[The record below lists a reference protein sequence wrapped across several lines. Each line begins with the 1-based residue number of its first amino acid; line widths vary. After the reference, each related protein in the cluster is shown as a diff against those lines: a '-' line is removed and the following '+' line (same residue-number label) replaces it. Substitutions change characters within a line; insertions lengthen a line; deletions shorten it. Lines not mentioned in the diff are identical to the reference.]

1 MNKRIVATMLVSCL
15 ALLSSCSNHERFTY
29 TAEDRPSMMT
39 NQNVSRLY
47 DPGVETNIGLADLIA
62 QVEITSGQ
70 VVEEVTT
77 PEGVPWSFCYYEAHV
92 EDVWYGE
99 PVDTDIRI
107 YFHGTKA
114 VLHRYDQAVVYV
126 NHDEQTYYV
135 PVDGE
140 YSVFILNPPDDG
152 VFPFAMVSEYEALE
166 GEDVSVLR
174 AETDDAFQRIL
185 NREADIWPSGDVFD
199 PYKTEEAAS
208 E

>member
-1 MNKRIVATMLVSCL
+1 MKKIIL
-15 ALLSSCSNHERFTY
+15 AILLLSASLMGCVSEQRHTY
-29 TAEDRPSMMT
+29 LPEDRPEMFI
-39 NQNVSRLY
+39 NQNASRLY
-47 DPGVETNIGLADLIA
+47 NPGVETNIGLADLIA

-77 PEGVPWSFCYYEAHV
+77 QEGVPWSFCYYDAHV

-107 YFHGTKA
+107 YLHGTDA
-114 VLHRYDQAVVYV
+114 ILHKYDQVVVYLSY
-126 NHDEQTYYV
+126 DEQTYYV

-185 NREADIWPSGDVFD
+185 NREADIWPSGDVFE
-199 PYKTEEAAS
+199 PYKTEETAS

>member
-1 MNKRIVATMLVSCL
+1 MKKIIL
-15 ALLSSCSNHERFTY
+15 AILLLSASLMGCASEQRHTY
-29 TAEDRPSMMT
+29 LPEDRPEMFI
-39 NQNVSRLY
+39 NQNASRLY
-47 DPGVETNIGLADLIA
+47 NPGVETNIGLADLIA

-77 PEGVPWSFCYYEAHV
+77 QEGVPWSFCYYDAHV

-107 YFHGTKA
+107 YLHGTDA
-114 VLHRYDQAVVYV
+114 ILHKYDQVVVYLSY
-126 NHDEQTYYV
+126 DEQTYYV

-185 NREADIWPSGDVFD
+185 NREADMWPSGDVFE
-199 PYKTEEAAS
+199 PYKTEETAS

>member
-1 MNKRIVATMLVSCL
+1 MFI
-15 ALLSSCSNHERFTY
+15 
-29 TAEDRPSMMT
+29 
-39 NQNVSRLY
+39 NQNASRLY
-47 DPGVETNIGLADLIA
+47 NPGVETNIGLADLIA

-77 PEGVPWSFCYYEAHV
+77 QEGVPWSFCYYDAHV

-107 YFHGTKA
+107 YLHGTDA
-114 VLHRYDQAVVYV
+114 ILHKYDQVVVYLSY
-126 NHDEQTYYV
+126 DKQTYYV

-185 NREADIWPSGDVFD
+185 NREADIWPSGDVFE
-199 PYKTEEAAS
+199 PYKTEETAS

>member
-1 MNKRIVATMLVSCL
+1 MNKRIVSIIIMSFL
-15 ALLSSCSNHERFTY
+15 ALLSSCSDHERFTY
-29 TAEDRPSMMT
+29 TAEDRPEMFI
-39 NQNVSRLY
+39 NQNASRLY
-47 DPGVETNIGLADLIA
+47 NPGVETNIGLADLIA

-77 PEGVPWSFCYYEAHV
+77 QEGVPWSFCYYDAHV
-92 EDVWYGE
+92 ENVWYGE

-107 YFHGTKA
+107 YLHGTDA
-114 VLHRYDQAVVYV
+114 ILHKYDQVVVYLSY
-126 NHDEQTYYV
+126 DEQTYYV

-185 NREADIWPSGDVFD
+185 NREADIWPSGDVFE
-199 PYKTEEAAS
+199 PYKTEETAS

>member
-1 MNKRIVATMLVSCL
+1 MKKIIL
-15 ALLSSCSNHERFTY
+15 AILLLSASLMGCASEQRHTY
-29 TAEDRPSMMT
+29 LPEDRPEMFI
-39 NQNVSRLY
+39 NQNASRLY
-47 DPGVETNIGLADLIA
+47 NPGVETNIGLADLIA

-77 PEGVPWSFCYYEAHV
+77 QEGVPWSFCYYDAHV

-107 YFHGTKA
+107 YLHGTDA
-114 VLHRYDQAVVYV
+114 ILHKYDQVVVYLSY
-126 NHDEQTYYV
+126 DEQTYYV

-185 NREADIWPSGDVFD
+185 NREADRWPSGDVFE
-199 PYKTEEAAS
+199 PYKTEETAS

>member
-1 MNKRIVATMLVSCL
+1 MKKIIL
-15 ALLSSCSNHERFTY
+15 AILLLSASLMGCVSEQRHTY
-29 TAEDRPSMMT
+29 LPEDRPEMFI
-39 NQNVSRLY
+39 NQNASRLY
-47 DPGVETNIGLADLIA
+47 NPGVETNIGLADLIA

-77 PEGVPWSFCYYEAHV
+77 QEGVPWSFCYYDAHV
-92 EDVWYGE
+92 ENVWYGE

-107 YFHGTKA
+107 YLHGTDA
-114 VLHRYDQAVVYV
+114 ILHKYDQVVVYLSY
-126 NHDEQTYYV
+126 DEQTYYV

-185 NREADIWPSGDVFD
+185 NREADIWPSGDVFE
-199 PYKTEEAAS
+199 PYKTEETAS

>member
-1 MNKRIVATMLVSCL
+1 MKRKWL
-15 ALLSSCSNHERFTY
+15 ALAAACAVVIGGCGEKERHVY
-29 TAEDRPSMMT
+29 TAEDRPAMPSS
-39 NQNVSRLY
+39 QNVSWLY

-62 QVEITSGQ
+62 RVEITSDQ
-70 VVEEVTT
+70 VVEDFTT

-126 NHDEQTYYV
+126 NHDEQTYYI

-152 VFPFAMVSEYEALE
+152 VFPFAMVAEYKALE

-185 NREADIWPSGDVFD
+185 NREAVVRPLGDIFD

>member
-1 MNKRIVATMLVSCL
+1 MKKIIL
-15 ALLSSCSNHERFTY
+15 AILLLSASLMGCASEQRHTY
-29 TAEDRPSMMT
+29 LPEDRPEMFI
-39 NQNVSRLY
+39 NQNASRLY
-47 DPGVETNIGLADLIA
+47 NPGVETNIGLADLIA

-77 PEGVPWSFCYYEAHV
+77 QEGVPWSFCYYDAHV

-107 YFHGTKA
+107 YLHGTDA
-114 VLHRYDQAVVYV
+114 ILHKYDQVVVYLSY
-126 NHDEQTYYV
+126 DEQTYYV

-185 NREADIWPSGDVFD
+185 NREADIWPSGDVFE
-199 PYKTEEAAS
+199 PYKTEETAS

>member
-1 MNKRIVATMLVSCL
+1 MKKIIL
-15 ALLSSCSNHERFTY
+15 AILLLSASLMGCASEQRHTY
-29 TAEDRPSMMT
+29 LPEDRPEMFI
-39 NQNVSRLY
+39 NQNASRLY
-47 DPGVETNIGLADLIA
+47 NPGVETNIGLADLIA

-77 PEGVPWSFCYYEAHV
+77 QEGVPWSFCYYDAHV

-107 YFHGTKA
+107 YLHGTDA
-114 VLHRYDQAVVYV
+114 ILHKYDQVVVYLSY
-126 NHDEQTYYV
+126 DEQTYYV

-140 YSVFILNPPDDG
+140 YSVFILNPPDDT

-174 AETDDAFQRIL
+174 AETHDAFQRIL
-185 NREADIWPSGDVFD
+185 NREADIWPSGDVFE
-199 PYKTEEAAS
+199 PYKTEETAS

>member
-1 MNKRIVATMLVSCL
+1 MKKIIL
-15 ALLSSCSNHERFTY
+15 AILLLSASLMGCASEQRHTY
-29 TAEDRPSMMT
+29 LPEDRPEMFI
-39 NQNVSRLY
+39 NQNASRLY
-47 DPGVETNIGLADLIA
+47 NPCVETNIGLADLIA

-77 PEGVPWSFCYYEAHV
+77 QEGVPWSFCYYDAHV

-107 YFHGTKA
+107 YLHGTDA
-114 VLHRYDQAVVYV
+114 ILHKYDQVVVYLSY
-126 NHDEQTYYV
+126 DEQTYYV

-185 NREADIWPSGDVFD
+185 NREADIWPSGDVFE
-199 PYKTEEAAS
+199 PYKTEETAS

>member
-1 MNKRIVATMLVSCL
+1 MKKIIL
-15 ALLSSCSNHERFTY
+15 AILLLSASLMGCASEQRHTY
-29 TAEDRPSMMT
+29 LPEDRPEMFI
-39 NQNVSRLY
+39 NQNASRLY
-47 DPGVETNIGLADLIA
+47 NPGVETNIGLADLIA

-77 PEGVPWSFCYYEAHV
+77 QEGVPWSFCYYDAHV

-107 YFHGTKA
+107 YLHGTDAILYK
-114 VLHRYDQAVVYV
+114 HDQVVVYLSY
-126 NHDEQTYYV
+126 DEQTYYV

-185 NREADIWPSGDVFD
+185 NREADIWPSGDVFE
-199 PYKTEEAAS
+199 PYKTEETAS

>member
-1 MNKRIVATMLVSCL
+1 MKKIIL
-15 ALLSSCSNHERFTY
+15 AILLLSASLMGCASEQRHTY
-29 TAEDRPSMMT
+29 LPEDRPEMFI
-39 NQNVSRLY
+39 NQNASRLY
-47 DPGVETNIGLADLIA
+47 NPGVETNIGLADLIA

-77 PEGVPWSFCYYEAHV
+77 QEGVPWSFCYYDAHV
-92 EDVWYGE
+92 ENVWYGE

-107 YFHGTKA
+107 YLHGTDA
-114 VLHRYDQAVVYV
+114 ILHKYDQVVVYLSY
-126 NHDEQTYYV
+126 DEQTYYV

-185 NREADIWPSGDVFD
+185 NREADIWPSGDVFE
-199 PYKTEEAAS
+199 PYKTEETAS